1 VPAVVAVRDL
11 SAIAPQSAGLFVSV
25 SAAGP
30 KP

>member
-1 VPAVVAVRDL
+1 VRDV